1 MQKINF
7 LLPCLLLCS
16 TFVQAQN
23 LNNFNDVRPLGVLLN
38 PAHIGLE
45 GAKGELGVVYQ
56 LASVDYETF
65 DNGVRGHISTTHNAS
80 ANYTHY
86 NTLKNADVL
95 QVGLGVMTRWSS
107 LEDFTNIGLNA
118 AYTHRFDTKNLV
130 SVGASL
136 SVQEDKTAIDRL
148 LIRMNGFGDNGCGT
162 AAFYWYNS
170 VRGKM
175 IASTLHAKLNM
186 GLETKHIFNENADI
200 RLGFIANNL
209 NTPEVS
215 YDINDAVFSTK
226 TILNYK
232 IILKSDFMVSKKVG
246 FAPMLIF
253 SSTDSPF
260 AKLDDWNSKK
270 AFILSN
276 DFRFKNKLNH
286 EWRIGVMQQLY
297 SNFVFAHE
305 GMAFSLRY
313 YKPRTSI
320 GLSCFTSYPLSAQT
334 NFQYTF

>member
-1 MQKINF
+1 MQKLNL
-7 LLPCLLLCS
+7 LLPCLLLCG
-16 TFVQAQN
+16 TFAQAQN
-23 LNNFNDVRPLGVLLN
+23 LNDFNDVRPLGVLLN
-38 PAHIGLE
+38 PAHIGKAD
-45 GAKGELGVVYQ
+45 AKGELGIQYQ
-56 LASVDYETF
+56 LTSVDYETF
-65 DNGVRGHISTTHNAS
+65 DNGQRAHISTTHNGS

-86 NTLKNADVL
+86 TTLKNTDIL
-95 QVGLGVMTRWSS
+95 QIGLGVMTRWSS

-136 SVQEDKTAIDRL
+136 SVQEDKTAINRL
-148 LIRMNGFGDNGCGT
+148 FYRMNGFGDNDCGT

-175 IASTLHAKLNM
+175 MVSTIHAKLNM
-186 GLETKHIFNENADI
+186 GLEAKHIFNENADI
-200 RLGFIANNL
+200 ALGFIANNL

-215 YDINDAVFSTK
+215 YNIERSVFSTK

-232 IILKSDFMVSKKVG
+232 IMLKSDFMVSKKVG
-246 FAPMLIF
+246 FAPMLLF
-253 SSTDSPF
+253 SSNDNPF
-260 AKLDDWNSKK
+260 AKLDDWNGKK
-270 AFILSN
+270 TYILSN

-286 EWRIGVMQQLY
+286 EWRIGVMQQIY

-313 YKPRTSI
+313 YKPKTSI
-320 GLSCFTSYPLSAQT
+320 GLSCFTSNPLSAQT